1 MEPQS
6 AADASAAPPAKR
18 RRRKDARP
26 AEIVA
31 AALAVFSQRGF
42 AATRLED
49 VADRAGT
56 SKGTIYLYFATKEAL
71 FEAVVRAM
79 ISPMLDRVDLAVRDS
94 DRGSAELLRHV
105 IETVYR
111 EMVASERRQIMRMMI
126 AEAGR
131 FPSQV
136 AFYHREVVGRAK
148 ALLGA
153 IVARGVA
160 RGEFRDGPATRHP
173 QAILGP
179 AIMAAIWKMLFD
191 AVDPLDLDTFMRAH
205 IDLVLHGIVP
215 GDRAPTR

>member
-1 MEPQS
+1 MKPQS
-6 AADASAAPPAKR
+6 AADVSTAPPAKR
-18 RRRKDARP
+18 RRRKEARP

-56 SKGTIYLYFATKEAL
+56 SKGTIYLYFATKEAQ

-79 ISPMLDRVDLAVRDS
+79 ISPILDRVDLAVRDS
-94 DRGSAELLRHV
+94 DPGSAELLRHV

-131 FPSQV
+131 FPSLV
-136 AFYHREVVGRAK
+136 AFYHREVVGRA
-148 ALLGA
+148 
-153 IVARGVA
+153 
-160 RGEFRDGPATRHP
+160 
-173 QAILGP
+173 
-179 AIMAAIWKMLFD
+179 
-191 AVDPLDLDTFMRAH
+191 
-205 IDLVLHGIVP
+205 
-215 GDRAPTR
+215 

>member
-1 MEPQS
+1 MDPQP
-6 AADASAAPPAKR
+6 AVNAVAAPSAKR

-26 AEIVA
+26 SEIVA
-31 AALAVFSQRGF
+31 AALGAFAEQGF

-71 FEAVVRAM
+71 FEAVVRAV
-79 ISPMLDRVDLAVRDS
+79 ISPVLDQADLAVRNPDQ
-94 DRGSAELLRHV
+94 GSAEQLRLV

-111 EMVASERRQIMRMMI
+111 ELVGTERRQIMRMMI

-131 FPSQV
+131 FPSLV

-148 ALLGA
+148 ALLGT

-173 QAILGP
+173 EAILGP

-191 AVDPLDLDTFMRAH
+191 AVDPLDLDAFMRAH
-205 IDLVLHGIVP
+205 IDLVLRGIVP
-215 GDRAPTR
+215 GDHPPTP